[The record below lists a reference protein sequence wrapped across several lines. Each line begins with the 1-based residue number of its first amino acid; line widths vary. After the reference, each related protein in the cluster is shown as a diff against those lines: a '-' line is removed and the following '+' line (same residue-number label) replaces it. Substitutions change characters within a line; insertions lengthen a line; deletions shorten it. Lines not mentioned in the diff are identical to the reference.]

1 MTDVELTRALEEGR
15 VRNEDFR
22 HVSHLH
28 VAWVYLAESQSAEQA
43 AEKMSST
50 LRRFAASAGH
60 AEKYHETITQFW
72 IRLLGALRNAQQQRD
87 LDSIL
92 QAFPRLLEKDFPL
105 DYYSREKLFSD
116 RARTSWVEPDLKPFS
131 TDAIAIHS
139 SSSTGNTPDRVVC
152 R

>member
-72 IRLLGALRNAQQQRD
+72 IRLLAALRGAQQQRD

-92 QAFPRLLEKDFPL
+92 QALPRLLEKDFPL
-105 DYYSREKLFSD
+105 DYYSRETLFSD
-116 RARTSWVEPDLKPFS
+116 RARKEWVEPDLKPFS
-131 TDAIAIHS
+131 DNAIAIYPS
-139 SSSTGNTPDRVVC
+139 GSPRDTSNRVVC